1 MFRGSFGTWFSFQ
14 NTLQRAAPLMLTALA
29 TALPLRLGLVV
40 LGGEGAMVLGGL
52 AAAAVAI
59 HFHAPMSVKVGD
71 VGRGRA
77 GRRRLAGRAPGALR
91 AYRGVNET
99 ISTLLLNYIAIA
111 LLNHLVEGPLRD
123 PASLNKPST
132 LPIGDDNMLGTLPG
146 LDVHWGLAWG
156 LGACLLFWVLMQR
169 TTFGFA
175 ARMVGGNVRAA
186 LLNGLP
192 VRRLIVV
199 VTFLGGL
206 AAGMAGAIEV
216 AAIHGT
222 ANASLVTGYGY
233 TGVLVA
239 FIARA
244 NPLAA
249 IPVAIL
255 LGGIGASGGLL
266 QRVFELPDATVNV
279 LQGMLFL
286 SILLS
291 ETFYGRRW
299 FAPRKAAR
307 VSAHRRRRPRRRRR
321 RDPDQHA
328 VPVRQPGRM
337 PDREERAREPGPGR
351 DAGDGARCP
360 AYGVSYLTGSP
371 WLGVLTAGVGGR
383 GAGRAARLAV
393 RAPARQRRRGRDRAD
408 AVRRRAGVLP
418 GQAADRTDGAAPAGV
433 LGRAGGASSGAGAV
447 GAADQRA
454 VRDRPGA

>member
-1 MFRGSFGTWFSFQ
+1 MGIGVSIGVISPVSGPPPASDAATVAIAEARRASRRKSVEAFVVPSAAIVGALVLFGIFVALTGRNPLAVYHEMYRGSFGTWFSFQ

-52 AAAAVAI
+52 AAAAVGV
-59 HFHAPMSVKVGD
+59 HMHSPMSVKVAMF
-71 VGRGRA
+71 VA
-77 GRRRLAGRAPGALR
+77 GALMGGAWMAVAGLLR

-132 LPIGDDNMLGTLPG
+132 LPIGDDNMLGNLPG
-146 LDVHWGLAWG
+146 LDVHFGLAFG
-156 LGACLLFWVLMQR
+156 LVACLLAWFLMQR

-199 VTFLGGL
+199 ATFLGGL
-206 AAGMAGAIEV
+206 AAGLAGAVEV
-216 AAIHGT
+216 AAIHGN

-239 FIARA
+239 FIARG
-244 NPLAA
+244 NPLGV
-249 IPVAIL
+249 IPVALL

-279 LQGMLFL
+279 LQGILFVA
-286 SILLS
+286 ILFS
-291 ETFYGRRW
+291 ESLYGRRW
-299 FAPRKAAR
+299 GRKPAVAA
-307 VSAHRRRRPRRRRR
+307 
-321 RDPDQHA
+321 
-328 VPVRQPGRM
+328 
-337 PDREERAREPGPGR
+337 
-351 DAGDGARCP
+351 
-360 AYGVSYLTGSP
+360 
-371 WLGVLTAGVGGR
+371 
-383 GAGRAARLAV
+383 
-393 RAPARQRRRGRDRAD
+393 
-408 AVRRRAGVLP
+408 
-418 GQAADRTDGAAPAGV
+418 
-433 LGRAGGASSGAGAV
+433 
-447 GAADQRA
+447 
-454 VRDRPGA
+454 

>member
-1 MFRGSFGTWFSFQ
+1 MVEAIAVPGCAIGAALVLFGAFMALTGRNPLAVYHEMFRGSFGTWFSFQ
-14 NTLQRAAPLMLTALA
+14 NTLQRAAPLLLTALA

-52 AAAAVAI
+52 AAAAVAV
-59 HFHAPMSVKVGD
+59 HLHTPTSVKVAMLVTGA
-71 VGRGRA
+71 VA
-77 GRRRLAGRAPGALR
+77 GGAWIAIAGALR

-111 LLNHLVEGPLRD
+111 ILNHLVEGPLRD

-156 LGACLLFWVLMQR
+156 LGACLLFWLLMQR

-206 AAGMAGAIEV
+206 AAGLAGAIEV

-249 IPVAIL
+249 VPVAIL

-266 QRVFELPDATVNV
+266 QRVFDLPDATVNV

-286 SILLS
+286 AILLS
-291 ETFYGRRW
+291 ETVYGRRW
-299 FAPRKAAR
+299 FA
-307 VSAHRRRRPRRRRR
+307 
-321 RDPDQHA
+321 
-328 VPVRQPGRM
+328 GR
-337 PDREERAREPGPGR
+337 
-351 DAGDGARCP
+351 
-360 AYGVSYLTGSP
+360 
-371 WLGVLTAGVGGR
+371 R
-383 GAGRAARLAV
+383 GAA
-393 RAPARQRRRGRDRAD
+393 
-408 AVRRRAGVLP
+408 
-418 GQAADRTDGAAPAGV
+418 
-433 LGRAGGASSGAGAV
+433 
-447 GAADQRA
+447 
-454 VRDRPGA
+454 

>member
-1 MFRGSFGTWFSFQ
+1 
-14 NTLQRAAPLMLTALA
+14 MLVTGAL
-29 TALPLRLGLVV
+29 V
-40 LGGEGAMVLGGL
+40 GGGWL
-52 AAAAVAI
+52 AVA
-59 HFHAPMSVKVGD
+59 
-71 VGRGRA
+71 
-77 GRRRLAGRAPGALR
+77 GALR
-91 AYRGVNET
+91 AFRGVNET

-156 LGACLLFWVLMQR
+156 LGACLVFWVLMQR

-199 VTFLGGL
+199 ATFLGGIG
-206 AAGMAGAIEV
+206 AGLAGALEV

-249 IPVAIL
+249 MPVAIL

-286 SILLS
+286 AILLS

-299 FAPRKAAR
+299 FARAGR
-307 VSAHRRRRPRRRRR
+307 GGGMSAHGGRRSGRRRR
-321 RDPDQHA
+321 RDPHQHA
-328 VPVRQPGRM
+328 VPVRQPGRV
-337 PDREERAREPGPGR
+337 PDREERAREPGPRGDAGHGR
-351 DAGDGARCP
+351 D
-360 AYGVSYLTGSP
+360 
-371 WLGVLTAGVGGR
+371 
-383 GAGRAARLAV
+383 V
-393 RAPARQRRRGRDRAD
+393 RATAS
-408 AVRRRAGVLP
+408 
-418 GQAADRTDGAAPAGV
+418 RT
-433 LGRAGGASSGAGAV
+433 
-447 GAADQRA
+447 
-454 VRDRPGA
+454 

>member
-1 MFRGSFGTWFSFQ
+1 MGIGVTLGALAPVGGLPPASDAAALATLEARRAARRRSVEAFAVPSVAIVCALVLFGIFVALTGRNPLAVYHEMYRGSFGTWFSFQ

-52 AAAAVAI
+52 AAAAVGI
-59 HFHAPMSVKVGD
+59 HLHSPTSVKVGMF
-71 VGRGRA
+71 VA
-77 GRRRLAGRAPGALR
+77 GALMGGAWMAGAGLLR

-132 LPIGDDNMLGTLPG
+132 LPIGDDNMLGNLPG
-146 LDVHWGLAWG
+146 LDVHWGLAFG
-156 LGACLLFWVLMQR
+156 LGACLLAWFLMQR

-199 VTFLGGL
+199 ATFLGGL
-206 AAGMAGAIEV
+206 TAGLAGAVEV
-216 AAIHGT
+216 AAIHGN

-239 FIARA
+239 FIARG
-244 NPLAA
+244 NPLGV
-249 IPVAIL
+249 IPVALL

-279 LQGMLFL
+279 LQGILFL
-286 SILLS
+286 AILFS
-291 ETFYGRRW
+291 ESLYGRVW
-299 FAPRKAAR
+299 GRKRVVAA
-307 VSAHRRRRPRRRRR
+307 
-321 RDPDQHA
+321 
-328 VPVRQPGRM
+328 
-337 PDREERAREPGPGR
+337 
-351 DAGDGARCP
+351 
-360 AYGVSYLTGSP
+360 
-371 WLGVLTAGVGGR
+371 
-383 GAGRAARLAV
+383 
-393 RAPARQRRRGRDRAD
+393 
-408 AVRRRAGVLP
+408 
-418 GQAADRTDGAAPAGV
+418 
-433 LGRAGGASSGAGAV
+433 
-447 GAADQRA
+447 
-454 VRDRPGA
+454 

>member
-1 MFRGSFGTWFSFQ
+1 MGLGVSIGATPVSGQLPGPVSKEPVSNVRAPARSDEEQAARRAAVRRAVGSIAVPGAAICAALMLFGVFMALTGRNPLAVYGEMFRGSFGTWFSFQ

-52 AAAAVAI
+52 AAAAVAT
-59 HFHAPMSVKVGD
+59 HFHTPLSVKAGMIVTGALVG
-71 VGRGRA
+71 GGW
-77 GRRRLAGRAPGALR
+77 LALAGALR
-91 AYRGVNET
+91 AFRGVNET
-99 ISTLLLNYIAIA
+99 ISTLLLNYVAIA

-146 LDVHWGLAWG
+146 LDVHWGLGWG
-156 LGACLLFWVLMQR
+156 LGACLLFWILMER

-175 ARMVGGNVRAA
+175 ARMVGGNVGAA
-186 LLNGLP
+186 MLNGLA

-206 AAGMAGAIEV
+206 AAGVAGAIEV

-249 IPVAIL
+249 VPVAIL

-266 QRVFELPDATVNV
+266 QRVFDLPDATVNV

-286 SILLS
+286 AILLS
-291 ETFYGRRW
+291 DTFYGRRW
-299 FAPRKAAR
+299 FAPRKAA
-307 VSAHRRRRPRRRRR
+307 A
-321 RDPDQHA
+321 
-328 VPVRQPGRM
+328 
-337 PDREERAREPGPGR
+337 
-351 DAGDGARCP
+351 
-360 AYGVSYLTGSP
+360 
-371 WLGVLTAGVGGR
+371 
-383 GAGRAARLAV
+383 
-393 RAPARQRRRGRDRAD
+393 
-408 AVRRRAGVLP
+408 
-418 GQAADRTDGAAPAGV
+418 
-433 LGRAGGASSGAGAV
+433 
-447 GAADQRA
+447 
-454 VRDRPGA
+454 